1 MRAGFFR
8 RLISSLI
15 DMMIIFTVIY
25 LSFILFGRTMLQ
37 DKIENY
43 DEINTAYQEI
53 MVVYNDNMAEIQRDY
68 EVAKTLAGED
78 EELLS
83 AALDSYLEQ
92 SDILNEQNIID
103 TSPYMEPLG
112 IYFANVIY
120 YYMFIFLIIMT
131 FYSMFLKGM
140 TLGRRVMKIKL
151 VGPINFMTV
160 FLHDIAFKYL
170 LVIVLVPINVLFAI
184 MLIMLM
190 LFIDMALIAATR
202 NKLTVRDMISKIT
215 VERTEYK
222 Y

>member
-8 RLISSLI
+8 RLTSSLI
-15 DMMIIFTVIY
+15 DIMIVFTVIY

-37 DKIENY
+37 DQIENY

-68 EVAKTLAGED
+68 EVAKELAGED

-83 AALDSYLEQ
+83 AALDNYLEQ

-112 IYFANVIY
+112 IYFADVVY
-120 YYMFIFLIIMT
+120 YYMFIFLLIMT
-131 FYSMFLKGM
+131 FYSILAKGM
-140 TLGRRVMKIKL
+140 TLGRRIMKIKL
-151 VGPINFMTV
+151 VGPINYMTV

-170 LVIVLVPINVLFAI
+170 LVIVLVPINVLFAA
-184 MLIMLM
+184 MLLMLM
-190 LFIDMALIAATR
+190 IFIDIALIAATR

>member
-1 MRAGFFR
+1 
-8 RLISSLI
+8 
-15 DMMIIFTVIY
+15 
-25 LSFILFGRTMLQ
+25 MLQ

>member
-37 DKIENY
+37 DRIENY

-68 EVAKTLAGED
+68 EVAKELAGED
-78 EELLS
+78 EVLLS
-83 AALDSYLEQ
+83 AALDNYLEQ

-120 YYMFIFLIIMT
+120 YYMFIFLVIMT

>member
-1 MRAGFFR
+1 
-8 RLISSLI
+8 
-15 DMMIIFTVIY
+15 MMIIFTVIY

-37 DKIENY
+37 DRIENY
-43 DEINTAYQEI
+43 DEINTTYQEI

-68 EVAKTLAGED
+68 EVAKELAGED

-83 AALDSYLEQ
+83 AALDNYMEQ

-120 YYMFIFLIIMT
+120 YYMFIFLVIMT

-170 LVIVLVPINVLFAI
+170 LIIVLVPINVLFAI

-190 LFIDMALIAATR
+190 IFIDMALIAATR

>member
-8 RLISSLI
+8 RLTSSLI
-15 DMMIIFTVIY
+15 DIMIVFTVIY

-37 DKIENY
+37 DQIENY

-68 EVAKTLAGED
+68 EVAKELAGED

-83 AALDSYLEQ
+83 AALDNYLEQ

-112 IYFANVIY
+112 IYFADVVY
-120 YYMFIFLIIMT
+120 YYMFIFLLIMT
-131 FYSMFLKGM
+131 FYSILAKGM
-140 TLGRRVMKIKL
+140 TLGRRILKIKL
-151 VGPINFMTV
+151 VGPINYMTV

-170 LVIVLVPINVLFAI
+170 LVIVLVPINVLFAA
-184 MLIMLM
+184 MLLMLM
-190 LFIDMALIAATR
+190 IFIDIALIAATR